1 MNSWQQTNW
10 FVVHSKPCRE
20 SLAAD
25 NVGALGPEVFLPQL
39 REERLIRRCRR
50 TVTKP
55 LFAGYLFAR
64 FRPCEALE
72 AVRYAQGVLA
82 VLSTGRIPIPV
93 DDEIVAGV
101 RARCARG
108 WVCATRNSRAS
119 TGRLRRD
126 PRGPFSGLGRP
137 GRVRVRRRPASRSSA
152 RSRPQRASARRKAL
166 ARRGR
171 RIEQEKSLVFSR
183 GRSCTGRAEPTQ
195 IQISRKISRRSGT
208 LELHGP
214 TRRKINNYQEY

>member
-1 MNSWQQTNW
+1 MLLLSPQAHAPCRRRRRALSLKMNSWQQTNW

-39 REERLIRRCRR
+39 REERFIRRCRR
-50 TVTKP
+50 TVIKP

-101 RARCARG
+101 RARCAADGFVRLQTSAVRPGDYVEIQEGPFQG
-108 WVCATRNSRAS
+108 WVGQVECEC
-119 TGRLRRD
+119 D
-126 PRGPFSGLGRP
+126 D
-137 GRVRVRRRPASRSSA
+137 
-152 RSRPQRASARRKAL
+152 
-166 ARRGR
+166 GR
-171 RIEQEKSLVFSR
+171 RVALLLEAVHNARVVVEKRSLAAV
-183 GRSCTGRAEPTQ
+183 AA
-195 IQISRKISRRSGT
+195 
-208 LELHGP
+208 
-214 TRRKINNYQEY
+214 

>member
-101 RARCARG
+101 RARCTPDGFVRLEAP
-108 WVCATRNSRAS
+108 A
-119 TGRLRRD
+119 LRRGD
-126 PRGPFSGLGRP
+126 YVEIQEGPFQGWIGQ
-137 GRVRVRRRPASRSSA
+137 VECECDD
-152 RSRPQRASARRKAL
+152 
-166 ARRGR
+166 GR
-171 RIEQEKSLVFSR
+171 RVALLLEAVHNARVLVEKRSLAAV
-183 GRSCTGRAEPTQ
+183 AA
-195 IQISRKISRRSGT
+195 
-208 LELHGP
+208 
-214 TRRKINNYQEY
+214 

>member
-1 MNSWQQTNW
+1 MSLKMNSWQQTNW

-39 REERLIRRCRR
+39 REERYIRRCRR
-50 TVTKP
+50 TVIKP

-101 RARCARG
+101 RARCAADGFVRLQTSAIRPGDYVEIQEGPFQG
-108 WVCATRNSRAS
+108 WVGQVECEC
-119 TGRLRRD
+119 D
-126 PRGPFSGLGRP
+126 D
-137 GRVRVRRRPASRSSA
+137 
-152 RSRPQRASARRKAL
+152 
-166 ARRGR
+166 GR
-171 RIEQEKSLVFSR
+171 RVALLLEAVNNTRVVVEKRSLAAV
-183 GRSCTGRAEPTQ
+183 AA
-195 IQISRKISRRSGT
+195 
-208 LELHGP
+208 
-214 TRRKINNYQEY
+214 